1 MLARLFLA
9 TPLNYIESAEG
20 YDEKDLQKE
29 LSLWHPANDARMKY
43 IPNRDKLLNLS
54 VTERDSFIL
63 EYLDYV
69 LSSAAAACN
78 KVLLQVY

>member
-1 MLARLFLA
+1 MFSRLFLA

-29 LSLWHPANDARMKY
+29 LPLCHPANDARMKD

-54 VTERDSFIL
+54 VAERDQL
-63 EYLDYV
+63 YP
-69 LSSAAAACN
+69 
-78 KVLLQVY
+78 